1 MHGSVLV
8 TTAPEGLQPLGAAA
22 QRSWELLT
30 GVLRDRLGEDHAA
43 LLAEPVPSE
52 HGDRIDWHAPV
63 EGTGLPLSALEPG
76 DRQAL
81 RARLDALVADIRAE
95 ADRLAQSADAADRR
109 LAEAL
114 GNALE
119 IPGEEMIFAIRTPE
133 GGLRPVLVHWAW
145 IRSEARA
152 VRGVLTGRVPHP
164 APAPGIGAGGGGSR
178 AWPWRWLLAAGWALV
193 ALMIGAILYL
203 MIAPC
208 GLNPAGPDLCPG
220 EGAALA
226 AAWSEEA
233 AIRDEIGALERE
245 IALTARVCR
254 PVVPLSPALPPVPA
268 PTPAPAPTKPAPEPP
283 VSRPPAPS
291 TDSPITR

>member
-1 MHGSVLV
+1 MQGSVLV

-52 HGDRIDWHAPV
+52 HGERIDWHSPL
-63 EGTGLPLSALEPG
+63 EGTGLPLSELGPEE
-76 DRQAL
+76 RQEL

-145 IRSEARA
+145 IRSQSRA
-152 VRGVLTGRVPHP
+152 VRGVLTGRVPHS
-164 APAPGIGAGGGGSR
+164 ASARGVGSGGAR
-178 AWPWRWLLAAGWALV
+178 AWPWRWILAAGWALV

-203 MIAPC
+203 MVAPC

-233 AIRDEIGALERE
+233 AIRDEIAALERE
-245 IALTARVCR
+245 IALTARACR
-254 PVVPLSPALPPVPA
+254 PVVPLSPAA
-268 PTPAPAPTKPAPEPP
+268 SPAPAPATPAPEPP
-283 VSRPPAPS
+283 VSPRRPPS